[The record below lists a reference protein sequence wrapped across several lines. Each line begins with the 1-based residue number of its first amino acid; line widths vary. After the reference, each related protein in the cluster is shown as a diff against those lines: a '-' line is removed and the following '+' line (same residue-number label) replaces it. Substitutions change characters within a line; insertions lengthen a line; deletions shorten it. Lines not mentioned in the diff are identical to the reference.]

1 MRYHNIEDP
10 ETRTRRQIGLYYQS
24 HYAHKG
30 MIPELAVPGPDSS
43 QLGDRVWRN
52 QF

>member
-1 MRYHNIEDP
+1 MRCHNIKNSKIL
-10 ETRTRRQIGLYYQS
+10 TRRQIGLHYQS

-30 MIPELAVPGPDSS
+30 MTAELAVPGPDSS
-43 QLGDRVWRN
+43 QLWDRARRS